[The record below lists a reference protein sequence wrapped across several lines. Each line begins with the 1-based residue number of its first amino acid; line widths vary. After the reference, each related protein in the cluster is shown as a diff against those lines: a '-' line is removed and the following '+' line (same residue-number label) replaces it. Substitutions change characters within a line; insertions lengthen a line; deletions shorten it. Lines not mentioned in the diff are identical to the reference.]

1 MAILGELYGERFQT
15 LVLAGEPERLGDW
28 RRGLQ
33 DCLGLTREDF
43 GPNSGVV
50 LFERHEALVER
61 ADRLEEK
68 GELPFIVVDAAEAT
82 VAIPILQFPLWLVF
96 AADPQEFNYQEDLL

>member
-1 MAILGELYGERFQT
+1 M
-15 LVLAGEPERLGDW
+15 
-28 RRGLQ
+28 
-33 DCLGLTREDF
+33 
-43 GPNSGVV
+43 

-96 AADPQEFNYQEDLL
+96 AGDPQEFNYQEDLL